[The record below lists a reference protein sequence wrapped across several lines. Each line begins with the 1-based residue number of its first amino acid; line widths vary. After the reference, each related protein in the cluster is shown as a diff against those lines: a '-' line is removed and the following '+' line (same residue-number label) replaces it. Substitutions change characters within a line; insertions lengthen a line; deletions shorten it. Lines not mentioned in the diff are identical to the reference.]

1 MSWADP
7 TSGET
12 TVDARIH
19 LYEWFTASEELSEL
33 LTAKTDCISNLTAA
47 NGMKMWD
54 WCDCVCAILE
64 VTTLS
69 AGVAGLRVIASVPSP
84 AAVSRVLINLLGSV
98 PTGKKSRAM
107 LAKAAHAAMPT
118 YTDAQKAANVLHP
131 ADMITRNYP
140 YCPLWQWGITYEME
154 AEIGAGTV
162 LKVLYFF
169 DAPCM
174 RDGAR
179 GSAAL
184 DLVRKTMEQY
194 NRIEPNTAGDHPT
207 IQGLISNVRAVLE
220 LLG

>member
-1 MSWADP
+1 
-7 TSGET
+7 
-12 TVDARIH
+12 
-19 LYEWFTASEELSEL
+19 
-33 LTAKTDCISNLTAA
+33 
-47 NGMKMWD
+47 
-54 WCDCVCAILE
+54 
-64 VTTLS
+64 
-69 AGVAGLRVIASVPSP
+69 
-84 AAVSRVLINLLGSV
+84 
-98 PTGKKSRAM
+98 M

-184 DLVRKTMEQY
+184 DLVRKTME
-194 NRIEPNTAGDHPT
+194 
-207 IQGLISNVRAVLE
+207 
-220 LLG
+220 